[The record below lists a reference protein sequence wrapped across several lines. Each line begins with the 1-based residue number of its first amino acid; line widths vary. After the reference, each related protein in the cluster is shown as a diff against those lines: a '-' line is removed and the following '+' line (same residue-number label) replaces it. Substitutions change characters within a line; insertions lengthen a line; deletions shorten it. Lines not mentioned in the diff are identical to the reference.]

1 MDTVLNVYIHFWSTS
16 TLIINTEESVNLITT
31 NTVLEIYI

>member
-1 MDTVLNVYIHFWSTS
+1 MDTVLNVYIHFWLTS
-16 TLIINTEESVNLITT
+16 TLIINTEESVNLIT